1 MLKTTFKIL
10 ALFVL
15 LAIVGVATGLT
26 TYTVTRRMLEE
37 QSVSARESETV
48 ETRNN
53 DTVSVGSDAEPNGNT
68 SDTGFEYYLVRLEGD
83 ELNIYV
89 SHNGK
94 EEFLYNREIYKTDLS
109 NQDRLML
116 EEGVQLRSPS
126 ALTGFIENF
135 TS

>member
-37 QSVSARESETV
+37 QSVSARKSETV

-83 ELNIYV
+83 ELSIYV

-109 NQDRLML
+109 DQDRHML

>member
-10 ALFVL
+10 IMFVL
-15 LAIVGVATGLT
+15 LAFVGVATGLV

-37 QSVSARESETV
+37 QSISARQTEVVQNTDNE
-48 ETRNN
+48 
-53 DTVSVGSDAEPNGNT
+53 TVSVGSDAEPEEKT
-68 SDTGFEYYLVRLEGD
+68 PAAGFEYYLVRLEGE

-89 SHNGK
+89 SHSGK
-94 EEFLYNREIYKTDLS
+94 EEFLYNREIYKNDLS
-109 NQDRLML
+109 DQDRLML

>member
-15 LAIVGVATGLT
+15 LTVVGVATGLT

-37 QSVSARESETV
+37 QNASAKVSETV
-48 ETRNN
+48 ETRN
-53 DTVSVGSDAEPNGNT
+53 DDAVSVGSDAEPKGNT

-94 EEFLYNREIYKTDLS
+94 EEFLYNRDIYKTDLS

>member
-10 ALFVL
+10 IMFVL
-15 LAIVGVATGLT
+15 LAFVGVATGLV

-37 QSVSARESETV
+37 QSISARETENIQSTEN
-48 ETRNN
+48 E
-53 DTVSVGSDAEPNGNT
+53 TVSVGSDAEPEEKA
-68 SDTGFEYYLVRLEGD
+68 SATGFEYYLVRLEGE

-89 SHNGK
+89 SHSGK
-94 EEFLYNREIYKTDLS
+94 EEFLYNREIYQNDLS
-109 NQDRLML
+109 DQDRLML